1 MILYL
6 VSFLA
11 ELLSGTLYS
20 KKDFLYTLAMPF
32 LPTTQA
38 DLAKA
43 AVQRLDFVILSGDAY
58 VDHPSFGTALI
69 ARLLESR
76 GYTIGIIARPDPD
89 DVSVFRALGK
99 PRLAFLITSGAM
111 DSMVCKYT
119 ANKKLRSEDEY
130 SPGGDPSLCRSA
142 DGTLHHYQK
151 NGRKTSARPDR
162 TIIAYCT
169 KAREAFKGVPIIAGG
184 IEASL
189 RRLSHYDYLSDTV
202 RRPIVL
208 DAKADLVIYGMAER
222 AVLETARRLADNPPE
237 QVGYEQAIVSLRGI
251 RGTVWRCSHVN
262 DVPSTAIWLPSFEET
277 AQDKQIFAR
286 SFALQYQN
294 TDPGTAHVLVEQA
307 GNQFA
312 VQEPPQCP
320 LTRNELDALYDLPY
334 MRAWHPVYDT
344 YGGVPAFHEVQFSIT
359 SNRGCFGACAFCS
372 LAFHQGRIITSRSH
386 ESILKE
392 ARVLTRQKNFKG
404 YIHDVGG
411 PTANFRNPACVKQE
425 NGSACVDKRCL
436 VPVPCK
442 SLKTSHE
449 DFILLLKKLRSLP
462 GVKKVFIR
470 SGIRFDYILAGNN
483 EEFLQELALHHVSG
497 QLKVAPEHVSDHV
510 LALMGKPPHAVYE
523 KFVERWKAINKTLGL
538 KQFLIPY
545 FIASLP
551 GATLKDAV
559 ELAEYLRDSGFIPD
573 QVQDFYPTPGTL
585 ATAMYYTG
593 IDPLTGKPVYTAK
606 GARERAMQRALLQY
620 SHPENRQLVKEAL
633 TLAGREDLIGK
644 GPRCLVS

>member
-1 MILYL
+1 M
-6 VSFLA
+6 
-11 ELLSGTLYS
+11 
-20 KKDFLYTLAMPF
+20 DMPF

-38 DLAKA
+38 ELTEA
-43 AVQRLDFVILSGDAY
+43 AIQRLDFVILSGDAY
-58 VDHPSFGTALI
+58 IDHPSFGTALI

-76 GYTIGIIARPDPD
+76 GYTVGIIARPDPD

-99 PRLAFLITSGAM
+99 PRLAFLITSGSM
-111 DSMVCKYT
+111 DAMVCKYT
-119 ANKKLRSEDEY
+119 ANKKPRREDEY

-142 DGTLHHYQK
+142 DGSLHQYQV
-151 NGRKTSARPDR
+151 NGKKTSARPDR
-162 TIIAYCT
+162 TVIAYCT

-202 RRPIVL
+202 RRPIIL
-208 DAKADLVIYGMAER
+208 DAKADLVIYGMAEL
-222 AVLETARRLADNPPE
+222 ALLETAKRLANNPPE
-237 QVGYEQAIVSLRGI
+237 QVGYDQSIVRLRGI
-251 RGTVWRCSHVN
+251 RGTVWRCSNMNHVP
-262 DVPSTAIWLPSFEET
+262 DTAVWLPPFEET
-277 AQDKQIFAR
+277 ARDKLTFAR
-286 SFALQYQN
+286 TFALQYHN
-294 TDPGTAHVLVEQA
+294 TDPETARVLVEQA

-312 VQEPPQCP
+312 VQEPPAYP
-320 LTRNELDALYDLPY
+320 ISRALFDELYTFSY
-334 MRAWHPVYDT
+334 MRTWHPVYDS
-344 YGGVPAFHEVQFSIT
+344 YGGVPAFKEVQFSIT
-359 SNRGCFGACAFCS
+359 SNRGCFGACAFCA

-386 ESILKE
+386 ESILAE
-392 ARVLTRQKNFKG
+392 AKLLTAQPNFKG

-442 SLKTSHE
+442 ALKTSHE
-449 DFILLLKKLRSLP
+449 DFIALLKKLRNLP
-462 GVKKVFIR
+462 GIKKVFIR

-483 EEFLQELALHHVSG
+483 EDFLRELASHHVSG

-523 KFVERWKAINKTLGL
+523 KFVERWKSINKNLGL

-551 GATLKDAV
+551 GATLQDAV
-559 ELAEYLRDSGFIPD
+559 ALAEYLRDSGFIPD

-593 IDPLTGKPVYTAK
+593 IDPITGDAVYTAK

-633 TLAGREDLIGK
+633 KLAGREDLIGK
-644 GPRCLVS
+644 GAKCLVS